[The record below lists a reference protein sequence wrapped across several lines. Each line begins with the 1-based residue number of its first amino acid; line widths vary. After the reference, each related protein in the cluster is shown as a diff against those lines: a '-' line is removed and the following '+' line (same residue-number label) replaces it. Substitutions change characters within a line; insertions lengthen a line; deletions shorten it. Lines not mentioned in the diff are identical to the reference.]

1 MGKRLSN
8 FTALRCEHL
17 YPTHQENMCDRRHEW
32 SGVFY
37 ILRKLYKF
45 VKFWAAEW
53 LSVTE
58 CSYVFWGHWVEVPT
72 IYKTYIR
79 PSYVFKVSWLQLL
92 CSLSLSLQQT
102 PAVRKRLSNSTALRC
117 EHLVSNSSGK
127 HRVSSLEFVFG
138 PCLSVYPQP
147 HHKKV
152 QLAAAFVQSESE
164 SPAHSSSAKTVEQL
178 HSSEVWTPSLQLIR
192 KTCVTRDTSGVFCK
206 NEKTLQICEIL
217 SSWAAECSYVFK
229 VSSLEFVFGPCLS
242 VYPQPHHNWPSQE
255 PKLEVPTIYKTYIRP
270 M

>member
-1 MGKRLSN
+1 MQSESESPADSSSAKTVEQLHSSEVWTPSLQLIRKTCATGDTSGVECFIYWENFTNLWNSERLSG
-8 FTALRCEHL
+8 
-17 YPTHQENMCDRRHEW
+17 W
-32 SGVFY
+32 VS
-37 ILRKLYKF
+37 
-45 VKFWAAEW
+45 
-53 LSVTE
+53 LSVAMF
-58 CSYVFWGHWVEVPT
+58 S
-72 IYKTYIR
+72 K
-79 PSYVFKVSWLQLL
+79 S
-92 CSLSLSLQQT
+92 
-102 PAVRKRLSNSTALRC
+102 
-117 EHLVSNSSGK
+117 
-127 HRVSSLEFVFG
+127 RVSSLEFVFG

-192 KTCVTRDTSGVFCK
+192 KTCVTRDTSGVLCK

>member
-1 MGKRLSN
+1 
-8 FTALRCEHL
+8 
-17 YPTHQENMCDRRHEW
+17 MCDRRHEW

-53 LSVTE
+53 LSVAMF
-58 CSYVFWGHWVEVPT
+58 S
-72 IYKTYIR
+72 K
-79 PSYVFKVSWLQLL
+79 S
-92 CSLSLSLQQT
+92 
-102 PAVRKRLSNSTALRC
+102 
-117 EHLVSNSSGK
+117 
-127 HRVSSLEFVFG
+127 RVSSLEFVFG

-164 SPAHSSSAKTVEQL
+164 SPAHSSSSAKTVEQL